1 MKAIEHTHFFM
12 MMIPP
17 IIYHIKRAEQQAMM
31 TAIFF
36 MMPAMLLSGIFS
48 PIESM
53 PKTIQYIT
61 VLNPLK
67 YFVRAVRGIL
77 LKGNDFL
84 ILWPQ
89 VLALV
94 IFGITAIVLSSLRFE
109 KHLE

>member
-1 MKAIEHTHFFM
+1 
-12 MMIPP
+12 
-17 IIYHIKRAEQQAMM
+17 MM

-48 PIESM
+48 PVESM
-53 PKTIQYIT
+53 PEIIQYIT

-67 YFVRAVRGIL
+67 YFAKAVRGIL
-77 LKGNDFL
+77 LKGNGFM
-84 ILWPQ
+84 ILWSQ

-94 IFGITAIVLSSLRFE
+94 IFGITAAILSSLRFK